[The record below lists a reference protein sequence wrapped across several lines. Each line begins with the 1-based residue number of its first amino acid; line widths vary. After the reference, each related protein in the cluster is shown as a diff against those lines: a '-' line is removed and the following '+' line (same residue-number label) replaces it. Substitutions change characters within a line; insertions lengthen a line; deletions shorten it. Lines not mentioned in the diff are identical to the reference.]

1 MIHTK
6 KILALIMLSAFT
18 MFTSCSNDDREVEIN
33 NNVTSTNLKKGST
46 EVEIDLTNLVLK
58 EEVLNEVLS
67 EIKFKTSF
75 RTSSFKTRLEVLNEV
90 LSEIKFKKDIIH
102 ELRDDEVKEILNPL
116 LENGKV
122 LHREM
127 ILFLEE
133 NNGFEGLSPEEHHNI
148 SYLTDEQLI
157 ELSFITYNQYQ
168 YATNSDIDWDRVRS
182 CASFALGIQGIKT
195 LYTNTLALGT
205 VETMVGALKLIGKRY
220 LGYIGIALM
229 IYDFVDCLY
238 VSE

>member
-58 EEVLNEVLS
+58 E
-67 EIKFKTSF
+67 
-75 RTSSFKTRLEVLNEV
+75 EVLNEV

-229 IYDFVDCLY
+229 IYDSVDCLY
-238 VSE
+238 GSE

>member
-67 EIKFKTSF
+67 EIKFK
-75 RTSSFKTRLEVLNEV
+75 
-90 LSEIKFKKDIIH
+90 KDIIH
-102 ELRDDEVKEILNPL
+102 ELIDDVDNNNLNPL

-157 ELSFITYNQYQ
+157 
-168 YATNSDIDWDRVRS
+168 RS
-182 CASFALGIQGIKT
+182 
-195 LYTNTLALGT
+195 
-205 VETMVGALKLIGKRY
+205 E
-220 LGYIGIALM
+220 
-229 IYDFVDCLY
+229 
-238 VSE
+238 E

>member
-6 KILALIMLSAFT
+6 KILALIMLSAFR

-58 EEVLNEVLS
+58 E
-67 EIKFKTSF
+67 
-75 RTSSFKTRLEVLNEV
+75 EVLNEV

-238 VSE
+238 GSE

>member
-58 EEVLNEVLS
+58 E
-67 EIKFKTSF
+67 
-75 RTSSFKTRLEVLNEV
+75 EVLNEV

-238 VSE
+238 GSE

>member
-46 EVEIDLTNLVLK
+46 EVEIDLINLVLK
-58 EEVLNEVLS
+58 EEVLNE
-67 EIKFKTSF
+67 F
-75 RTSSFKTRLEVLNEV
+75 

>member
-67 EIKFKTSF
+67 EIKFK
-75 RTSSFKTRLEVLNEV
+75 
-90 LSEIKFKKDIIH
+90 KDIIH

-116 LENGKV
+116 LENGNV

-238 VSE
+238 GSE